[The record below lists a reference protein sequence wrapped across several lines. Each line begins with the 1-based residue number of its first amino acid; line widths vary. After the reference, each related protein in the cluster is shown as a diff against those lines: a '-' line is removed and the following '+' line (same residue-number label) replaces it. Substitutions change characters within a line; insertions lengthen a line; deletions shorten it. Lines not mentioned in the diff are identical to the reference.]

1 MRSAI
6 DSKMTGVD
14 MALSA
19 VGSMSASG
27 VVMKASRFVPNA
39 TSLSRGPIMFL
50 SEPYWSEHLPLVYNV
65 EKTQHLLD
73 QLCNGVKIGRA
84 AASVT
89 VISPNWPSALEF
101 HKAVTKVIDLDL
113 AMGRLYG
120 PFEIPDFDFYVVS
133 PLGAFM
139 KRDKSKIRLIHD
151 LSYPPSCSVNSD
163 IDPDDFSLQY
173 STVDD
178 AVVCCTKF
186 QAPYMSKLDLKD
198 AYKHIGVHPDD
209 WHLLGFQWSSIA
221 DSPQFYFS

>member
-73 QLCNGVKIGRA
+73 QLCNGVKIGKA

-89 VISPNWPSALEF
+89 VVSPNWPSAFEF
-101 HKAVTKVIDLDL
+101 HEAVTEVIDLDL
-113 AMGRLYG
+113 AMG
-120 PFEIPDFDFYVVS
+120 
-133 PLGAFM
+133 
-139 KRDKSKIRLIHD
+139 
-151 LSYPPSCSVNSD
+151 
-163 IDPDDFSLQY
+163 
-173 STVDD
+173 
-178 AVVCCTKF
+178 
-186 QAPYMSKLDLKD
+186 
-198 AYKHIGVHPDD
+198 
-209 WHLLGFQWSSIA
+209 
-221 DSPQFYFS
+221 